1 MMKRL
6 LTGILIAFCLLLPT
20 AQVNAEVLTTKKAV
34 LNAIKDGMLQHK
46 KEIVIEMDKSVM
58 EKIRTKIN
66 LFDAVAALDDKK
78 TSKDFDYLRL
88 SIHQWKAGWKW
99 STKGKTATLTF
110 SATYR
115 TTLKQEKAVDDKIK
129 SLLKSWKL
137 EDASDYEKVKKV
149 HDYIINRVAYD
160 QTYQKYSAYDA
171 LINKSSVCEGYATA
185 AYRLFTELGLESR
198 IITGGAGV
206 NKPIAHAWNIVKVD
220 GQWYNID
227 LTWDDPITNTG
238 EQILTYDFFLKSDED
253 FKYHYRDPF
262 YTTKDFLKA
271 YPIAEESYV
280 MPE

>member
-6 LTGILIAFCLLLPT
+6 LTCILIILCLLIPT
-20 AQVNAEVLTTKKAV
+20 AQVSAEILTTKKAV

-58 EKIRTKIN
+58 EKIGTKTN
-66 LFDAVAALDDKK
+66 LFEAVVALDDKK

-88 SIHQWKAGWKW
+88 SIYQWKAGWKW
-99 STKGKTATLTF
+99 TKQGKTATLTF
-110 SATYR
+110 AVTYR

-149 HDYIINRVAYD
+149 HDYIIKRVAYD

-198 IITGGAGV
+198 IVTGWAGV
-206 NKPIAHAWNIVKVD
+206 KVPVAHAWNIVKVD
-220 GQWYNID
+220 GKWYNID

-238 EQILTYDFFLKSDED
+238 EQILIYDYFLKNEED
-253 FKYHYRDPF
+253 FKYHYRDDP
-262 YTTKDFLKA
+262 YTTKEFLKA